1 MQFSLLGSGSS
12 GNALLITPSAHYVSP
27 PHILV
32 DCGLSLKQLTL
43 RMKTVGAHPAD
54 IRSVFITHE
63 HTDHVAG
70 VGVLT
75 RKHGTPIWM
84 TEATRGALPEKVG
97 ALTPTRTFESGE
109 CVENYGFI
117 VHSFH
122 VTHDAVDPVGYVVE
136 SEGAKLGIATD
147 MGCSGALARQKLK
160 GCHALVIEAN
170 YCPDML
176 KKSGYPL
183 KLRMR
188 IRGNRGHLSNPQM
201 TSLLSQLVHP
211 GLEIVVA
218 THVSQENN
226 TSEKV
231 MEAVREGLGGHEC
244 RVEIATQDEP
254 TELFEIKG
262 KR

>member
-12 GNALLITPSAHYVSP
+12 GNALLITSP
-27 PHILV
+27 TNSILV

-43 RMKTVGAHPAD
+43 RMETVGTHPAD
-54 IRSVFITHE
+54 LRAVFITHE

-70 VGVLT
+70 VGVLA
-75 RKHGTPIWM
+75 RRHGTPIWM
-84 TEATRGALPEKVG
+84 TEATRAALPERVG
-97 ALTPTRTFESGE
+97 ALTPTRIFESGGTFFCGE
-109 CVENYGFI
+109 FLVQ
-117 VHSFH
+117 SFH
-122 VTHDAVDPVGYVVE
+122 VTHDAVDPVNYAIE
-136 SEGAKLGIATD
+136 SNGAKLGIATD
-147 MGCSGALARQKLK
+147 MGCAGALAREKLK
-160 GCHALVIEAN
+160 GCHALILEAN

-183 KLRMR
+183 HLRQR
-188 IRGNRGHLSNPQM
+188 IRGPRGHLSNPQM

-211 GLEIVVA
+211 ALEIVVA

-231 MEAVREGLGGHEC
+231 REAVMEGLGGHEC

-254 TELFEIKG
+254 TELFEIRG